1 MSKHVLIVG
10 GGIAGL
16 ASAWEL
22 ARNGLQ
28 VSLLERR
35 QAGQESSWAGAGI
48 LSALLPWDYR
58 RPVNRLIQASL
69 AQYPA
74 WIDALR
80 QVASTDPEYRQTGML
95 VLPPFDAQAA
105 DRWLN
110 DRALGL
116 DSLPAEIAER
126 LPGATAGLW
135 LGHVAQVRNP
145 RILSALRQACEASGV
160 KISEMSQVN
169 GLKTAGDRVSGVVT
183 DAGLWQADDYLLTTG
198 AWSAQLLGSLSP
210 NLPVRPMRGQMLL
223 YQTAPGTLPCI
234 VYREGGYL
242 VPRAD
247 GLILAGSTVEDVGF
261 DKINTPDAEQ
271 AIRQFS
277 ADILPSLADVEPIQR
292 WSGLRPGS
300 PDNIPIVARHPGLVN
315 LYLNTGH
322 FRYGVTMAPAS
333 ATLIS
338 DLILERPP
346 IIDPSP
352 YSWPD

>member
-1 MSKHVLIVG
+1 MAKHVLIVG

-22 ARNGLQ
+22 ARNGIQ

-69 AQYPA
+69 ALYPA
-74 WIDALR
+74 WVDALR
-80 QVASTDPEYRQTGML
+80 KVATTDPEYRQTGML

-110 DRALGL
+110 ERALGL
-116 DSLPAEIAER
+116 ESLPAEIAER

-135 LGHVAQVRNP
+135 LSHVAQVRNP
-145 RILSALRQACEASGV
+145 RILSALRQACEATGV
-160 KISEMSQVN
+160 NISEMSQVN
-169 GLKTAGDRVSGVVT
+169 GLKTAGIRVSGVVT

-210 NLPVRPMRGQMLL
+210 NLPVRPVRGQMLL

-234 VYREGGYL
+234 VYRDGGYL

-261 DKINTPDAEQ
+261 DKSNTQAADQ
-271 AIRQFS
+271 AIRQF
-277 ADILPSLADVEPIQR
+277 AGDILPSLAGAEPIQH

-300 PDNIPIVARHPGLVN
+300 PDNIPIIARHPGLAN
-315 LYLNTGH
+315 LYMNTGH

-333 ATLIS
+333 AALIA
-338 DLILERPP
+338 DLILARPP
-346 IIDPSP
+346 KIDASP

>member
-247 GLILAGSTVEDVGF
+247 VAAEGARPVGGAAVYQDSSAGWMWQAGTGKPLAVLRGHVFDAAEAGDWDGSAVAAESRLTLLVKALLHAASLALYLLPLAGTLPVPVTSR
-261 DKINTPDAEQ
+261 
-271 AIRQFS
+271 RQV
-277 ADILPSLADVEPIQR
+277 D
-292 WSGLRPGS
+292 S
-300 PDNIPIVARHPGLVN
+300 P
-315 LYLNTGH
+315 
-322 FRYGVTMAPAS
+322 
-333 ATLIS
+333 
-338 DLILERPP
+338 PP
-346 IIDPSP
+346 
-352 YSWPD
+352 

>member
-1 MSKHVLIVG
+1 MTRHVLIVG
-10 GGIAGL
+10 GGISGL

-69 AQYPA
+69 AHYPA
-74 WIDALR
+74 WIDAMR
-80 QVASTDPEYRQTGML
+80 MAATTDPEYRQTGML

-110 DRALGL
+110 ERALGL
-116 DSLPAEIAER
+116 DSLPVEIADR
-126 LPGATAGLW
+126 LPDATAGLW
-135 LGHVAQVRNP
+135 LSHVAQVRNP
-145 RILSALRQACEASGV
+145 RVLRALREACASTGV
-160 KISEMSQVN
+160 VIHEMSQVN
-169 GLKTAGDRVSGVVT
+169 GLKTTGERVSGVNT
-183 DAGLWQADDYLLTTG
+183 DAGLWQADDYLLATG

-210 NLPVRPMRGQMLL
+210 NLPVRPVRGQMLL
-223 YQTAPGTLPCI
+223 YQTPPGTLPCI

-247 GLILAGSTVEDVGF
+247 GLILAGSTVEEVGF
-261 DKINTPDAEQ
+261 DKSNTTAAEKT
-271 AIRQFS
+271 IRQF
-277 ADILPSLADVEPIQR
+277 AGDILPSLAHAEPIQR

-300 PDNIPIVARHPGLVN
+300 PDNIPIIARHPGLTN
-315 LYLNTGH
+315 LFLNTGH

-333 ATLIS
+333 ATLIT
-338 DLILERPP
+338 DLILGRTP
-346 IIDPSP
+346 IIDPVP